1 MRQMEI
7 PPFRDEITISDL
19 ENLYKHRLSKTVV
32 LWPNQAIPLLGY
44 MCWPNDPAARD
55 QLTLALRNWA
65 NGSQLVPPRLG
76 RIQHEW
82 LRIADILH
90 DHYDLHHGQH
100 QRRRGGPSLGKAI
113 TLVAATARSRGTRPA
128 NLWKL
133 WEKYKDV
140 AHLVTAAALVCA
152 DVRTRLG
159 NEQIGPFGLSRDQF
173 LPFQTTMLLPDLVV
187 AVGLEFERHGL
198 NLVPYSRSEPTFDPE
213 TLWRM
218 PPGIKVA
225 PVAPPARSIT
235 AQDFVVLAS
244 RRAGNRGKANR
255 RESMPVFD
263 SARPEER
270 ETQMV
275 GGGEVPTLPTPTG
288 EK

>member
-152 DVRTRLG
+152 DDVVKQRVSS
-159 NEQIGPFGLSRDQF
+159 QSRKPPD
-173 LPFQTTMLLPDLVV
+173 LLPD
-187 AVGLEFERHGL
+187 
-198 NLVPYSRSEPTFDPE
+198 PRSSPSV
-213 TLWRM
+213 R
-218 PPGIKVA
+218 
-225 PVAPPARSIT
+225 
-235 AQDFVVLAS
+235 
-244 RRAGNRGKANR
+244 
-255 RESMPVFD
+255 
-263 SARPEER
+263 
-270 ETQMV
+270 
-275 GGGEVPTLPTPTG
+275 
-288 EK
+288 

>member
-1 MRQMEI
+1 VRNGASVGCPNRHGPIGGWPNRQGHSAMRQMEI

-19 ENLYKHRLSKTVV
+19 ENLYKHRLSQSVA

-44 MCWPNDPAARD
+44 MCWPNNPAERD
-55 QLTLALRNWA
+55 ELMLALRNWA

-90 DHYDLHHGQH
+90 EHYDLHHGQH
-100 QRRRGGPSLGKAI
+100 QQRRGGPSLGKAI
-113 TLVAATARSRGTRPA
+113 TLVAATARSRVTRPA

-159 NEQIGPFGLSRDQF
+159 NGQIGPFGL
-173 LPFQTTMLLPDLVV
+173 
-187 AVGLEFERHGL
+187 
-198 NLVPYSRSEPTFDPE
+198 
-213 TLWRM
+213 
-218 PPGIKVA
+218 
-225 PVAPPARSIT
+225 ARSGSIRAFSDDDVIT
-235 AQDFVVLAS
+235 RLGCRRWFGVRTAWLEPCPLQPLRAYIGPGNALAHT
-244 RRAGNRGKANR
+244 AGH
-255 RESMPVFD
+255 
-263 SARPEER
+263 
-270 ETQMV
+270 
-275 GGGEVPTLPTPTG
+275 
-288 EK
+288 